1 MIPRLAR
8 DHEPA
13 PKGGDLVD
21 GWLRVFLSL
30 LKLPHGQAAGIRE
43 ELEGHL
49 RERVRDLM
57 VSGMGEGEAT
67 KQAISELGE
76 AADVAAR
83 YRALRSEPRRRLAMH
98 ATLFTAAGA
107 ALALSIA
114 AFNGGQ
120 PADRNLRQAV
130 AERDAAIEQ
139 LRVATVTRA
148 VQVMQ
153 PGAGGE
159 LADLRRDWDMHDQPV
174 GDILALLAETLKAPL
189 NVRWSLMQNGLQQDH
204 SVSFKAKGADVPAL
218 MRAINE
224 SAGLSGGDAAD
235 VRLVSGVL
243 EVATREYFDRREME
257 LASYDLSGIIAAR
270 RATYDEPREKV
281 VEEIVLLV
289 QQFVS
294 ADDWRA
300 NGGDLADLSVVGDRA
315 FVRAPARM
323 HPQVKWILDQLPK
336 QGDEVGAAPSKE
348 IRVYPVKH
356 ALAQDLIEVLKRM
369 QSIRSIDFNRVTYD
383 ASANSILC
391 AATRAEHEKFLV
403 ALESLDRP
411 AKTDRA
417 PERGKEGEV
426 AAPASSAVVYI
437 DGEIARRGVYAMPD
451 GEFTLRRLLAAAGGL
466 PESATTVEIC
476 ETRNGESKVMVEV
489 GATDLR
495 SGQGPDPVLKAG
507 QRVSVR

>member
-8 DHEPA
+8 DSEPA
-13 PKGGDLVD
+13 PRGGGGDLVD
-21 GWLRVFLSL
+21 GWLKVFLSL
-30 LKLPHGQAAGIRE
+30 LKLPHGEAAGIRE
-43 ELEGHL
+43 ELESHL

-57 VSGMGEGEAT
+57 VSGATEGDAT

-120 PADRNLRQAV
+120 PPQKPQAAAGAAAEGWTQLDLVPQSVLVLRPV
-130 AERDAAIEQ
+130 S
-139 LRVATVTRA
+139 
-148 VQVMQ
+148 
-153 PGAGGE
+153 AGPI
-159 LADLRRDWDMHDQPV
+159 ADLRRDWDMRDRPV
-174 GDILALLAETLKAPL
+174 QDVLDLLAEALHVPL
-189 NVRWSLMQNGLQQDH
+189 HVRWNLLENSLRPDH
-204 SVSFKAKGADVPAL
+204 SVTFRAKGADVPAL

-224 SAGLSGGDAAD
+224 SAGLSGGSAAD
-235 VRLVSGVL
+235 VRLAAGVL

-289 QQFVS
+289 KQFVS
-294 ADDWRA
+294 ADDWA
-300 NGGDLADLSVVGDRA
+300 DNGGDLAQLSVVGDRA

-336 QGDEVGAAPSKE
+336 QGEEIGAAPAKE
-348 IRVYPVKH
+348 VRAYGVKH
-356 ALAQDLIEVLKRM
+356 AMAQDLIEVLKGM
-369 QSIRSIDFNRVTYD
+369 QSIKSIDFTRVTYD
-383 ASANSILC
+383 AATNSILC
-391 AATRAEHEKFLV
+391 SATASEHERIHV

-411 AKTDRA
+411 ARTDRV
-417 PERGKEGEV
+417 PEPGKVGATVE
-426 AAPASSAVVYI
+426 PRPSAVVYI
-437 DGEIARRGVYAMPD
+437 DGEIARRGVYAVPE
-451 GEFTLRRLLAAAGGL
+451 GGFTLRRLLAAAGGL
-466 PESATTVEIC
+466 PENATSVEIS
-476 ETRNGESKVMVEV
+476 ESRDGESKVLVEL
-489 GATDLR
+489 GAVDLR
-495 SGQGPDPVLKAG
+495 TGEGPDPVLKAG